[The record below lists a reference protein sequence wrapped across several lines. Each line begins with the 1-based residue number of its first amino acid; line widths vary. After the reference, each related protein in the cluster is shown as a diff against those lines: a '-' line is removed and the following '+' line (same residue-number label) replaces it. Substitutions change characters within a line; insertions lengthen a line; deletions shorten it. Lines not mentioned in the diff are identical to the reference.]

1 MKNML
6 NILFGNLNI
15 KKQTD
20 YIIVPI
26 KVLYIIYSIPFL
38 MFALLL
44 AARSF
49 GAFGSSKSEK
59 IGIIK
64 KILLHFANIF
74 WSYCLWVVI
83 LSILEEKLNIKL
95 RPHLF

>member
-1 MKNML
+1 ML

-15 KKQTD
+15 KKQTN
-20 YIIVPI
+20 YIIVPM

-38 MFALLL
+38 IFALILDL
-44 AARSF
+44 RSL
-49 GAFGSSKSEK
+49 GAFGSCKNEK

-74 WSYCLWVVI
+74 WSYCLWIVI
-83 LSILEEKLNIKL
+83 LSILEEKLDIGL

>member
-1 MKNML
+1 ML

-15 KKQTD
+15 NKQTD
-20 YIIVPI
+20 YIIVPM

-38 MFALLL
+38 IFALLL
-44 AARSF
+44 ASRSL
-49 GAFGSSKSEK
+49 GAFGSSKNEK
-59 IGIIK
+59 LGIIK

-74 WSYCLWVVI
+74 WSYCLWIVI